1 MRLIDDDV
9 TALRQ
14 ARQSDGHVGHAR
26 FWERAL
32 SRRQFLRK
40 AAVAGGGAVTAV
52 EFDFEEASA
61 SLELSNFE
69 IDDYHDVVNALV
81 NDKVVATG
89 HVDVELQWSGVL
101 SRGVARVPNPDR
113 RFNVEFIHDQ
123 ATLEWSAREPGFGFE
138 STSSKMGFAE
148 IGPERNGVLFE

>member
-1 MRLIDDDV
+1 MVPTNQVHDFNPGVHPFPTGL
-9 TALRQ
+9 
-14 ARQSDGHVGHAR
+14 
-26 FWERAL
+26 FWTVRIPMH
-32 SRRQFLRK
+32 S
-40 AAVAGGGAVTAV
+40 V

-81 NDKVVATG
+81 NDKEVATG

-101 SRGVARVPNPDR
+101 SRGVARVPDPDR
-113 RFNVEFIHDQ
+113 RFNVEFIRDR
-123 ATLEWSAREPGFGFE
+123 ATLEWSAREPGFEFE

-148 IGPERNGVLFE
+148 IGRERNGVFF

>member
-1 MRLIDDDV
+1 MVPTNQVHDFNPGVHPFPTGL
-9 TALRQ
+9 
-14 ARQSDGHVGHAR
+14 
-26 FWERAL
+26 FWTVRIPTH
-32 SRRQFLRK
+32 S
-40 AAVAGGGAVTAV
+40 V

-81 NDKVVATG
+81 NDKEVATG

-101 SRGVARVPNPDR
+101 RRGVARVPNADR

-123 ATLEWSAREPGFGFE
+123 ATLEWSAREPGFEFE
-138 STSSKMGFAE
+138 STSSKLGFAE
-148 IGPERNGVLFE
+148 IGRERNGVFFE